1 MNTLELHALFQADE
15 QAVQL
20 ALLEHGLIDA
30 DPYHVRLNHER
41 LKEFPP
47 ILRDVIVLS
56 DDTLCD
62 ALHKHLDAGEDPDAA
77 PANYGTTAFRR
88 CFGEGRL
95 EAMRILISA
104 GAKTGWTVDQTAIAL
119 GEVPLSPVT
128 GEADPFLFACRVGN
142 FEAASAYFSAS
153 DAGRRIA
160 SKAVTEAVTARATNI
175 VEWLLDEGFD
185 PNAVDDIDWG
195 ALERAVNNDDI
206 ATAEVLLAAGANPYG
221 PPEKY
226 YSSPVKRA
234 ISEQMRAMFV
244 RFGINPAHFEYE
256 VNPESVRLAFL
267 QEKKLTQAEF
277 ESNRSQR
284 TGKTNPERF
293 LPKFWYEQMRTG
305 RYSAP
310 KDIND
315 DEDRSKPVWS
325 FSRFGRSATPLSD
338 GRLVLIGGE
347 HEDYYDPDFCIYADV
362 TVLDG
367 KGGVDHF
374 IYPDEVFPP
383 TDFHSA
389 TLHGDQIWL
398 IGSLSYPE
406 RRQEGMAQVL
416 RLDLNDFSIHAVE
429 TTGDNP
435 GWVHRH
441 RAALDR
447 DEITVTGGKI
457 EPGFR
462 DNEETYL
469 LDLKTL
475 IWKKSGLRTP

>member
-15 QAVQL
+15 QAVQQ
-20 ALLEHGLIDA
+20 ALLEHGSIDT
-30 DPYHVRLNHER
+30 DPFHVRLDHER

-56 DDTLCD
+56 NDTLCD
-62 ALHKHLDAGEDPDAA
+62 ALHKHLGAGEDPDAA
-77 PANYGTTAFRR
+77 PANYGTTAFRM
-88 CFGEGRL
+88 CLAEGKL

-104 GAKTGWTVDQTAIAL
+104 GAKTGWTVDQTTIAL
-119 GEVPLSPVT
+119 GEVPSSPVT

-142 FEAASAYFSAS
+142 FEAASAYLSAS

-160 SKAVTEAVTARATNI
+160 SEAVTEAVTARATNI

-185 PNAVDDIDWG
+185 PNAVDNIDWG
-195 ALERAVNNDDI
+195 ALERAVVNDDI

-221 PPEKY
+221 PPEKD

-267 QEKKLTQAEF
+267 PEKKLTQAEF
-277 ESNRSQR
+277 ELHRSQR
-284 TGKTNPERF
+284 TGQTNPERF
-293 LPKFWYEQMRTG
+293 LPNFWYEQIRTG

-310 KDIND
+310 KDIKH

-325 FSRFGRSATPLSD
+325 FSRFGRSATPLPD

-347 HEDYYDPDFCIYADV
+347 HEDHYDPDFCIYADV

-389 TLHGDQIWL
+389 TLHSDQIWL

-406 RRQEGMAQVL
+406 RRQEGTAQVL

-429 TTGDNP
+429 TAGDNP
-435 GWVHRH
+435 GWIHRH

-447 DEITVTGGKI
+447 DKIIVAGGKI

-475 IWKKSGLRTP
+475 IWKKTG